1 MLKLSLED
9 IINQDLE
16 EFKNCPKFHNCED
29 CEKPIC
35 VMIVAIAD
43 FPTKNGHF
51 KIVGFVN
58 NKDRE
63 EHIAIIKGDIIN
75 KEGILT
81 RVHSACLT
89 GDALGSLRCDCGPQ
103 LSHSLTMIEKEKL
116 GVILYM
122 QQEGRGI
129 GLLNKLRA
137 YALQDNGYDT
147 YDANVA
153 LGFGPD
159 QRDYEVAG
167 EMLSKLGVKNIR
179 LLTNNPE
186 KIKQLETY
194 IKILE
199 RIPIELPVT
208 EYSLDYMETKKL
220 RFGHYLSEH
229 MRKKIH
235 KKMI

>member
-1 MLKLSLED
+1 MQKLTLED
-9 IINQDLE
+9 IINQDIND
-16 EFKNCPKFHNCED
+16 FKNCQQLHDCEG
-29 CEKPIC
+29 CEKPTC

-43 FPTKNGHF
+43 FPSKYGLF

-58 NKDRE
+58 NKDQE
-63 EHIAIIKGDIIN
+63 EHIAIIKGDISN

-103 LSHSLTMIEKEKL
+103 LGQSLKKIEEKGL
-116 GVILYM
+116 GVIIYM

-137 YALQDNGYDT
+137 YALQDDGFDT
-147 YDANVA
+147 YDANIA

-167 EMLSKLGVKNIR
+167 AMLEKLGVKSIR
-179 LLTNNPE
+179 LITNNPE
-186 KIKQLETY
+186 KINQLGKF
-194 IKILE
+194 IKIIE
-199 RIPIELPVT
+199 RIPIELPAT
-208 EYSLDYMETKKL
+208 EYSLNYLQTKKQ
-220 RFGHYLSEH
+220 RFGHLL
-229 MRKKIH
+229 RIH
-235 KKMI
+235 SRG

>member
-1 MLKLSLED
+1 MQKLSLEE

-16 EFKNCPKFHNCED
+16 NFKECPKFHDCEN
-29 CEKPIC
+29 CEKPLC

-43 FPTKNGHF
+43 FPSKFGHF

-63 EHIAIIKGDIIN
+63 EHIALIKGDILN
-75 KEGILT
+75 KESVLS

-89 GDALGSLRCDCGPQ
+89 GDGLGSLRCDCGPQ
-103 LSHSLTMIEKEKL
+103 LGYSLAKMEEEGL
-116 GVILYM
+116 GVLLYM

-137 YALQDNGYDT
+137 YSLQDNGFDT

-153 LGFGPD
+153 LGFDPD

-167 EMLSKLGVKNIR
+167 EMLSKLGVKSIR

-186 KIKQLETY
+186 KVKQLEQYVTV
-194 IKILE
+194 IE
-199 RIPIELPVT
+199 RVPIELPVN
-208 EYSLDYMETKKL
+208 EFNLNYMETKKL
-220 RFGHYLSEH
+220 RFGHYLSTH
-229 MRKKIH
+229 MSSKST
-235 KKMI
+235 